1 MRIIHVT
8 ARIFTY
14 EHNLAVVQAILA
26 MDESMRKWMESR
38 AIPLAF
44 EQQGLADVLHQPPP
58 NPNPVDDTFDEHEAK
73 YVMAIMTR

>member
-14 EHNLAVVQAILA
+14 EHNLAVVQAIVA
-26 MDESMRKWMESR
+26 MDESMRKWMDSR

-44 EQQGLADVLHQPPP
+44 EQQGLADVLPCISHHLTLTLWTIHLMNMKQ
-58 NPNPVDDTFDEHEAK
+58 NT
-73 YVMAIMTR
+73 